1 MLEQDDSVRR
11 IIALHEEVEQLRHA
25 VVSHAVIDQAI
36 GVVIALGGLS
46 PDTAWNVLKEVSQHT
61 NTKLREVADHIVQWP
76 RCEWLPPEIRE
87 ALNAALDRARRSPGP
102 TPTPD

>member
-36 GVVIALGGLS
+36 GVVIAVGGLS
-46 PDTAWNVLKEVSQHT
+46 PETAWNVLKEVSQHT

-76 RCEWLPPEIRE
+76 RCEWLPPEIRR
-87 ALNAALDRARRSPGP
+87 ALNAALDRATRSPGP
-102 TPTPD
+102 APS

>member
-87 ALNAALDRARRSPGP
+87 ALNAALDRARRCPGP
-102 TPTPD
+102 TPD

>member
-102 TPTPD
+102 TPD